1 MDAKQ
6 IKEYLAKG
14 YIRVNVLLE
23 LIGNP
28 KEHIEKTLNALVK
41 QLKENEN
48 LIWIKEEIGAP
59 EETADK
65 LWGAFC
71 EAELLFV
78 DFYTLGEFAFTY
90 SPAVIDILGPEKI
103 TIKDKEMTD
112 FFGEILSQ
120 IHSIN
125 SRLIEANNQNI
136 AYQRS
141 MNALVRNAILVGLM
155 NDEMTSEEIGKKI
168 GILAKDIEPVLEAM
182 IKEKKLVKNG
192 KKFKRI

>member
-1 MDAKQ
+1 MEAKE
-6 IKEYLAKG
+6 IKEYIEKG
-14 YIRVNVLLE
+14 YIRANVLLE

-48 LIWIKEEIGAP
+48 LVWVKEEIGAP
-59 EETADK
+59 EKTADG

-71 EAELLFV
+71 DAELLFV
-78 DFYTLGEFAFTY
+78 DLYTIGEFAFTY
-90 SPAVIDILGPEKI
+90 SPAVIDILEPAKI

-112 FFGEILSQ
+112 FFGETLSQ

-125 SRLIEANNQNI
+125 SRLIETNNQNK
-136 AYQRS
+136 AYQKS
-141 MNALVRNAILVGLM
+141 MNALVRNAILVGLL

-182 IKEKKLVKNG
+182 IKEKKLVKN
-192 KKFKRI
+192 KDKFKRI